1 MGENK
6 CINIFKLTFIKKII
20 AKQILKEAV
29 IDFIFQDTSLMDRLF
44 LGIPIYSRT
53 EITVRLIFLLLLIA
67 FFWGLLRPKTLLEL
81 IIIVISSHFINWF
94 FNGHGY
100 QIFYEIIGLRYSADR
115 AVNYILRLK
124 EEAEEKSLHLMVYG
138 SWSRGEATE
147 KSDIDIFVI
156 NTESSLLKSL
166 RLGFISMKYRLL
178 ALFTPLSVD
187 IYVIDRLDYLKWR
200 KKTKP
205 KENPIILND
214 PTGVI
219 RDIYEGRETKLE
231 DFMDAL
237 KRLYKG

>member
-1 MGENK
+1 M
-6 CINIFKLTFIKKII
+6 
-20 AKQILKEAV
+20 
-29 IDFIFQDTSLMDRLF
+29 
-44 LGIPIYSRT
+44 
-53 EITVRLIFLLLLIA
+53 
-67 FFWGLLRPKTLLEL
+67 
-81 IIIVISSHFINWF
+81 
-94 FNGHGY
+94 
-100 QIFYEIIGLRYSADR
+100 
-115 AVNYILRLK
+115 RLK
-124 EEAEEKSLHLMVYG
+124 DEAMKKSLHLMVYG

-187 IYVIDRLDYLKWR
+187 IYVIDRLDYLRWR

-214 PTGVI
+214 PTEVI